1 MPVQGY
7 HATVAQLR
15 LRYQLHCMC
24 AGCSCRLQTLPEHRR
39 RTDQQVPRT
48 QVSAE
53 EVCDQLKEA
62 IEYYIDSSTE
72 PHFDQ
77 CDDDLYEPLPLDAV
91 DENIGKLVTKHDR
104 PAADEEVGQI
114 SAPGSKVQVGW
125 ELR

>member
-1 MPVQGY
+1 VQ
-7 HATVAQLR
+7 ADTRKAR
-15 LRYQLHCMC
+15 
-24 AGCSCRLQTLPEHRR
+24 A
-39 RTDQQVPRT
+39 

-91 DENIGKLVTKHDR
+91 DENIGKLVTKQDR
-104 PAADEEVGQI
+104 PAAEEEVGL
-114 SAPGSKVQVGW
+114 SGAPDGAGRQTF
-125 ELR
+125 